1 MIFSVHISILDK
13 EVIKN
18 LVAWVKKEA
27 GVVEPRRWPPSL
39 QLCVA
44 ALAHH
49 KHIQFNLDYIRL
61 QGHVD
66 LGIVPTHHQASLV
79 SSVRILRIENVSGCD
94 LVTLLDSVQCEKL
107 NIMSQSLGREE
118 TQALV
123 RAMESR
129 VEKVRLCDV
138 ELDMETLTKY
148 SGQGRCR
155 VLNYGTY
162 EIATYIKYIEKLK
175 TWAKEKTWIHKFHSY
190 NHKNAPKNFHF
201 AAAGQN

>member
-94 LVTLLDSVQCEKL
+94 LVTLLDSVQCERL

-129 VEKVRLCDV
+129 VEKVAIYNV
-138 ELDMETLTKY
+138 ELYMETIPEY
-148 SGQGRCR
+148 SEQGSSL
-155 VLNYGTY
+155 VLDYGTF
-162 EIATYIKYIEKLK
+162 EIK
-175 TWAKEKTWIHKFHSY
+175 TDVNYVKKTCIKEKTRIFIGLLRLKTDD
-190 NHKNAPKNFHF
+190 
-201 AAAGQN
+201 